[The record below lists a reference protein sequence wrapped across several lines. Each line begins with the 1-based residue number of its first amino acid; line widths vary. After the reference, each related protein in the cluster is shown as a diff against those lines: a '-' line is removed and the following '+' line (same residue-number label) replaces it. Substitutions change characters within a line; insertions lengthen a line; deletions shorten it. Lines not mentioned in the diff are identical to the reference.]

1 MMMPPLSLSLPLIEE
16 PITILGL
23 PRHRR
28 CWRRLT
34 RTGVGGHREIQ
45 ALVRQRRQIWWW
57 RPSPMNLSMTSV
69 MSRCSSYPWG
79 RQ

>member
-16 PITILGL
+16 PITILGP

-45 ALVRQRRQIWWW
+45 ALVRQRQQIWWW